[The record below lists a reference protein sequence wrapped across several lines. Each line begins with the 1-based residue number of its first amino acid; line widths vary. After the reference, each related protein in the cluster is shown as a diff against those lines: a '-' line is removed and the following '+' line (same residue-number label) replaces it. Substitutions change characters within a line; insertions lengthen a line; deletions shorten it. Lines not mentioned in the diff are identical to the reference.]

1 MSFILTEQKEPVRL
15 KLARERT
22 RMLKQGYPW
31 IYRDWLKELP
41 PAPPGSRAMVRDKD
55 GALLAFGMYDP
66 TGPLAVRVCA
76 LEREQLDDDLV
87 RAKLDA
93 ALQLRRTLFA
103 DDGRT
108 TGYRLLNGE
117 GDGVPGL

>member
-1 MSFILTEQKEPVRL
+1 MSFILTTQHEPVRL

-22 RMLKQGYPW
+22 RVLKQGYPW
-31 IYRDWLKELP
+31 IYRDWLKDLP
-41 PAPPGSRAMVRDKD
+41 PALPGSRAMVRDKD

-87 RAKLDA
+87 RGKLDA
-93 ALQLRRTLFA
+93 ALDLRRAMLDSKT
-103 DDGRT
+103 
-108 TGYRLLNGE
+108 
-117 GDGVPGL
+117 